1 MSDRDVDR
9 AAAHATPRDLAV
21 RDWLLVGL
29 SFSTGIYE
37 AICFLTFGKV
47 FTAAMTGNLVL
58 LGIGVAGTHQPAG
71 PNPVTVVISLA
82 AFAAGAA
89 LATPIL
95 KAFDGDKETEDNNVF
110 QAWPRRVSIALAIAL
125 VPQAGFLAVWV
136 TAASSASLAYIL
148 MALSAL
154 AMGLQMNAIR
164 NLHVPG
170 ISTTAFTA
178 TFIDLASGLVTW
190 SLTAHSARRL
200 TATMVGMAAGAFL
213 GDWMLSHAHPYAPVV
228 PVVVTAVA
236 IAIAWVVLKPHRGGR
251 RHADRPGPR
260 RRGRRRRCQPRL
272 GPDRPA

>member
-1 MSDRDVDR
+1 MNDRVIDR
-9 AAAHATPRDLAV
+9 AAAHATRAELSV

-29 SFSTGIYE
+29 SFSTGMYE

-58 LGIGVAGTHQPAG
+58 LGIGVAGTRQPAG
-71 PNPVTVVISLA
+71 PNPVTVVIALA
-82 AFAAGAA
+82 AFAVGAA

-95 KAFDGDKETEDNNVF
+95 KVFNGDKETADQNVF

-125 VPQAGFLAVWV
+125 VPQVAFLVVWV
-136 TAASSASLAYIL
+136 TAASPASLAYLL

-164 NLHVPG
+164 DLHVPG

-178 TFIDLASGLVTW
+178 TFIDLVSGLVTW

-200 TATMVGMAAGAFL
+200 TATMAAMAAGAFL
-213 GDWMLSHAHPYAPVV
+213 GDSMLRHAHPYAPVV
-228 PVVVTAVA
+228 PAAVTAVV
-236 IAIAWVVLKPHRGGR
+236 IAIA
-251 RHADRPGPR
+251 RPGRCGILR
-260 RRGRRRRCQPRL
+260 RA
-272 GPDRPA
+272 PDAKLIQESSVNCAE